1 MKSAATAVRHLTRA
15 DPVLARIIERVGPCR
30 LERDRNQFGALVE
43 AILYQQ
49 LALKAAQTIFLRFRQ
64 IYGNP
69 RGRQPRPEELPRRL
83 SPPSPA
89 AGSPTPSP
97 LVSACFHLLGLFSLS

>member
-1 MKSAATAVRHLTRA
+1 LKRA

-30 LERDRNQFGALVE
+30 LERDRNQFGALVK

-49 LALKAAQTIFLRFRQ
+49 LALKAAQTIFRRFRQ

-69 RGRQPRPEELPRRL
+69 RGRLPRPEELRRTPVRKL
-83 SPPSPA
+83 RAFRGRRSVICA
-89 AGSPTPSP
+89 TWRAGRRTER
-97 LVSACFHLLGLFSLS
+97 